1 MKELEAY
8 QRKLE
13 RLKEL
18 KLKEPDNRYHDWDEE
33 IAQTEHNIIECLK
46 ELTE

>member
-18 KLKEPDNRYHDWDEE
+18 KAKEPNNNYHDWDKE
-33 IAQTEHNIIECLK
+33 IKQTEHNIAECIT
-46 ELTE
+46 ELN